1 VVEETEESE
10 EAEVVEETG
19 NPEEAEVVEETE
31 ESEEVELAREI
42 EESKRTKEAYN
53 WLNSFFATD
62 IRNSNDID
70 LEETD
75 IDYF

>member
-1 VVEETEESE
+1 M
-10 EAEVVEETG
+10 
-19 NPEEAEVVEETE
+19 VEETE

-53 WLNSFFATD
+53 WLNSFFVTD